1 MGMDDL
7 AELLGRN
14 RAWARRRVEAQPDFF
29 LRLSQQQAPRY
40 LWLGCSDSRVPA
52 NEILGLDPGEV
63 FVHRNVANLAVHS
76 DLNFLSVLQFAV
88 EFLRVEHVIVTG
100 HYGCG
105 GVRAALGDKPLGL
118 VDNWLRHLRDVHAR
132 HHQRIEALAEATA
145 REDLLVELNV
155 RAQVLN
161 VARTPIAQAAWAQGR
176 RLTVHGWVYRLLD
189 GILHDLGCAIDGRDG
204 IEDEYRLRMGGT

>member
-1 MGMDDL
+1 MAVDDL
-7 AELLGRN
+7 CELLARN
-14 RAWARRRVEAQPDFF
+14 RDWARRRVAAQPDFF
-29 LRLSQQQAPRY
+29 LRLSRQQAPRY

-63 FVHRNVANLAVHS
+63 FVHRNIANLAVHS

-105 GVRAALGDKPLGL
+105 GVRAALDDRPLGL

-132 HHQRIEALAEATA
+132 HRTRLAALEVAAA

-155 RAQVLN
+155 REQVQN
-161 VARTPIAQAAWAQGR
+161 VARTPIVQAAWAQGR
-176 RLTVHGWVYRLLD
+176 RVTVHGWVYRLLD
-189 GILHDLGCAIDGRDG
+189 GILHDLGCAVDGPAG
-204 IEDEYRLRMGGT
+204 IEDEYRLRMRPL